1 MHLSFREFDLQ
12 LFVLF
17 VSSLS
22 SNDLPTMASC
32 RLKTTKHLS
41 GEGTDCLTRQ
51 VSREAG
57 RTDLSFEDGL
67 HLNEHPSY
75 TLTQTPLLFSAN
87 VTGSNRS
94 WAVGPG

>member
-1 MHLSFREFDLQ
+1 MNANSFREFDLQ

-22 SNDLPTMASC
+22 SNDLLTMASC
-32 RLKTTKHLS
+32 RLKTTEHLS

-67 HLNEHPSY
+67 HLNECPSY
-75 TLTQTPLLFSAN
+75 TLRRFFCSQLMSLEAI
-87 VTGSNRS
+87 V
-94 WAVGPG
+94 VG